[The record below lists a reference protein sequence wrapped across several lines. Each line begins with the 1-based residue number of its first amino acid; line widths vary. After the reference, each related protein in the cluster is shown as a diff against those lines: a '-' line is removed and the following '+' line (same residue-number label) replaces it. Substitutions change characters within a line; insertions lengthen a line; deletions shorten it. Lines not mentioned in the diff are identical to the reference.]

1 MIRRL
6 MFLHDIRPGTS
17 HLRMQLKTILNAV
30 EKHKSF
36 VYSEARWSKNK
47 TTREIE
53 FDVQPRKN
61 SRPIC
66 SGCNKKRPGYDR
78 LTARRFEY
86 VPLWAIPVFLVYAMR
101 RVNCPQCGVVV
112 ERVAWASGKNQQTNS
127 YRVFLA
133 AWAKRMSWQEVA
145 VVFGTSW
152 DSVFRAVR
160 WVVQWGI
167 AHQDLTN
174 IVSIGIDEIQYR
186 RGHKY
191 LTLVYQLDEGAK
203 RLLYVARDRT
213 EASLNGF
220 FDILSES
227 ATSGIQFACTDMLP
241 AYLKVLKAR
250 ASQALNILD
259 RFHIMKKF
267 GDALD
272 KIRADE
278 ARQMKQDGYEEVL
291 KNSRWCLLKRK
302 ANLTKKQVVK
312 LRELMKYNLRTM
324 KAYLMR
330 EDFQRFWTYTSA
342 TWASKFLHEWCQR
355 ANRSKI
361 EPMQKLAKTLLKH
374 EPLLL
379 NWFESQGLSSGIV
392 EGFNN
397 KAKLTMRKAYGFKE
411 FETIQIA
418 LFHQLGKLPEPETT
432 HRFC

>member
-1 MIRRL
+1 
-6 MFLHDIRPGTS
+6 
-17 HLRMQLKTILNAV
+17 MQLKTILNAV
-30 EKHKSF
+30 EKHKGF
-36 VYSEARWSKNK
+36 VYCEARWSRNK
-47 TTREIE
+47 KVREIE

-78 LTARRFEY
+78 LAARRFEY
-86 VPLWAIPVFLVYAMR
+86 VPLWAIAVFLVYAVR

-112 ERVAWASGKNQQTNS
+112 ERVPWASGKNQQTNS

-133 AWAKRMSWQEVA
+133 TWAKRMNWQEVA
-145 VVFGTSW
+145 CVFGTSW

-174 IVSIGIDEIQYR
+174 ITSIGIDEIQYR

-220 FDILSES
+220 FDILTES
-227 ATSGIQFACTDMLP
+227 AISGIQFACTDMLP

-272 KIRADE
+272 KVRAEE
-278 ARQMKQDGYEEVL
+278 ARQMKQDGYEAVL
-291 KNSRWCLLKRK
+291 TNSRWCLLKRK

-312 LRELMKYNLRTM
+312 LRELLKYNLRSV

-330 EDFQRFWTYTSA
+330 EDFQRFWAYTSA
-342 TWASKFLHEWCQR
+342 TWASKFLHEWCRR
-355 ANRSKI
+355 ANSSKI
-361 EPMQKLAKTLLKH
+361 EPMQKLAKTLMKH

-379 NWFESQGLSSGIV
+379 NWFESQGLSSGVV

-397 KAKLTMRKAYGFKE
+397 KAKLTMRKAYGFRE

-418 LFHQLGKLPEPETT
+418 LFHQLAKLPEPETT

>member
-1 MIRRL
+1 
-6 MFLHDIRPGTS
+6 
-17 HLRMQLKTILNAV
+17 MQLKTILNAV
-30 EKHKSF
+30 EKHKGF
-36 VYSEARWSKNK
+36 VYSDARWSRNK
-47 TTREIE
+47 KLREIE

-61 SRPIC
+61 SKPIC
-66 SGCNKKRPGYDR
+66 SGCNRKRPGYDR
-78 LTARRFEY
+78 LAARRFEF
-86 VPLWAIPVFLVYAMR
+86 VPLWAIAVFLVYAVR

-112 ERVAWASGKNQQTNS
+112 ERVPWASGKNQQTNS

-133 AWAKRMSWQEVA
+133 TWAKRMSWKEVA
-145 VVFGTSW
+145 TVFGTSW

-167 AHQDLTN
+167 VHQDLTN
-174 IVSIGIDEIQYR
+174 ITSIGIDEIQYR

-191 LTLVYQLDEGAK
+191 LTLVYQLDDGAK

-220 FDILSES
+220 FDILTES
-227 ATSGIQFACTDMLP
+227 TISGIQFACTDMLP

-250 ASQALNILD
+250 ASHALNILD

-272 KIRADE
+272 KVRAEE

-312 LRELMKYNLRTM
+312 LRELLKYNLRSV

-330 EDFQRFWTYTSA
+330 EDFQRFWAYTSS
-342 TWASKFLHEWCQR
+342 TWASRFLHEWCRR
-355 ANRSKI
+355 ANSSKI

-379 NWFESQGLSSGIV
+379 NWFESQGLSSGVV

-418 LFHQLGKLPEPETT
+418 LFHQLGKLPEPKTT

>member
-1 MIRRL
+1 
-6 MFLHDIRPGTS
+6 
-17 HLRMQLKTILNAV
+17 MQLKTILNAV
-30 EKHKSF
+30 EKHKGF
-36 VYSEARWSKNK
+36 VYSDARWSRNRKL
-47 TTREIE
+47 REIE
-53 FDVQPRKN
+53 FEVQPRKN
-61 SRPIC
+61 SKPIC
-66 SGCNKKRPGYDR
+66 SGCNRKRPGYDR
-78 LTARRFEY
+78 LAARRFEY
-86 VPLWAIPVFLVYAMR
+86 VPLWAIAVFLVYAVR
-101 RVNCPQCGVVV
+101 RVNCPQCGIVV
-112 ERVAWASGKNQQTNS
+112 ERVPWASGKNQQTNS

-133 AWAKRMSWQEVA
+133 TWAKRMSWQEVA
-145 VVFGTSW
+145 SVFGTSW

-167 AHQDLTN
+167 VHQDLTH
-174 IVSIGIDEIQYR
+174 ITSIGIDEIQYR

-191 LTLVYQLDEGAK
+191 LTLVYQLDDGAK

-220 FDILSES
+220 FDILTES
-227 ATSGIQFACTDMLP
+227 TISGIQFACTDMLP

-250 ASQALNILD
+250 ASDALNILD

-272 KIRADE
+272 KVRAEE

-312 LRELMKYNLRTM
+312 LRELLKYNLRSV

-342 TWASKFLHEWCQR
+342 TWASRFLQEWCRR
-355 ANRSKI
+355 ANSSQI
-361 EPMQKLAKTLLKH
+361 EPMQKLAKTLRKH
-374 EPLLL
+374 ERLLL
-379 NWFESQGLSSGIV
+379 NWFESQGLSSGVV

-418 LFHQLGKLPEPETT
+418 LFHQLGKLPEPKST
-432 HRFC
+432 HKFC

>member
-1 MIRRL
+1 
-6 MFLHDIRPGTS
+6 
-17 HLRMQLKTILNAV
+17 MQLKTILNAV

-36 VYSEARWSKNK
+36 VYGEARWSKNK
-47 TTREIE
+47 KAREIE

-78 LTARRFEY
+78 QAVRRFEY
-86 VPLWAIPVFLVYAMR
+86 VPLWAIPVFLVYALR

-112 ERVAWASGKNQQTNS
+112 EQVPWASGKNQQTYS
-127 YRVFLA
+127 YRLFLA
-133 AWAKRMSWQEVA
+133 TWAKRLSWQEVA

-227 ATSGIQFACTDMLP
+227 AISGIQFACTDMLP

-272 KIRADE
+272 KIRAEE

-291 KNSRWCLLKRK
+291 KNSRWCLLERK

-312 LRELMKYNLRTM
+312 LRELMKYNLRSV

-342 TWASKFLHEWCQR
+342 TWASKFLHEWCHR
-355 ANRSKI
+355 TNRSRL

-418 LFHQLGKLPEPETT
+418 LYHQLGQLPEPETT

>member
-1 MIRRL
+1 
-6 MFLHDIRPGTS
+6 MFHKLVLSNDTGFRTRHP
-17 HLRMQLKTILNAV
+17 RMQLKTILNAV

-36 VYSEARWSKNK
+36 VYGEARWCKNK
-47 TTREIE
+47 TIREIE
-53 FDVQPRKN
+53 FDVEPRKE

-66 SGCNKKRPGYDR
+66 SGCNRKRPGYDR
-78 LTARRFEY
+78 LPARRFEF
-86 VPLWAIPVFLVYAMR
+86 VPLWAIPVFLVYALR
-101 RVNCPQCGVVV
+101 RVNCPQCGIVV
-112 ERVAWASGKNQQTNS
+112 ERVPWASGKNQQTNS

-133 AWAKRMSWQEVA
+133 TWAKRMSWQEVA
-145 VVFGTSW
+145 SVFGTSW

-160 WVVQWGI
+160 WVVEWGI
-167 AHQDLTN
+167 AHQDLTR
-174 IVSIGIDEIQYR
+174 ITSIGIDEIQYR

-203 RLLYVARDRT
+203 RLLHVARDRT

-220 FDILSES
+220 FDLLSES
-227 ATSGIQFACTDMLP
+227 TISGIQFACTDMLP
-241 AYLKVLKAR
+241 AYLKVLQSR

-267 GDALD
+267 GEAID
-272 KIRADE
+272 KVRAEE

-312 LRELMKYNLRTM
+312 LRELMKYNLRSV

-342 TWASKFLHEWCQR
+342 TWASKFLKEWCER

-361 EPMQKLAKTLLKH
+361 EPMQKMARTLLKH

-411 FETIQIA
+411 YETIQIA
-418 LFHQLGKLPEPETT
+418 LYHQLGKLPEPKTT
-432 HRFC
+432 HKFC